1 MLTSTGLCVIL
12 CTEVKRKNKKKK
24 EVTTMRIVHYCVV
37 DVKAEKIVYRHCKR
51 EKSEEFIQN
60 QENKE
65 NLKIY
70 NKYLNI

>member
-1 MLTSTGLCVIL
+1 
-12 CTEVKRKNKKKK
+12 
-24 EVTTMRIVHYCVV
+24 MRIVHYCVV